1 MQFDQLKRREF
12 ITLLGGTAAGW
23 PLAARAQQGSTRVPR
38 IGVIDDAP
46 LWDHFRKGLRDLGYV
61 TSQNI
66 EIEYRSAQGVVDQ
79 LTRAAVELA
88 SLPTD
93 VIVVHGS
100 PATRAARRA
109 TSTIPIVTLGVG
121 DPVRAGFATNLA
133 RPDGNITGNTL
144 QAPDL
149 IGKRLEILKEF
160 VPGIAR
166 VAFLWNPTMI
176 QILLS

>member
-1 MQFDQLKRREF
+1 MRLSGITFGKACETWATSRVRTLKS
-12 ITLLGGTAAGW
+12 
-23 PLAARAQQGSTRVPR
+23 STDP
-38 IGVIDDAP
+38 
-46 LWDHFRKGLRDLGYV
+46 
-61 TSQNI
+61 
-66 EIEYRSAQGVVDQ
+66 AQGVVDQ